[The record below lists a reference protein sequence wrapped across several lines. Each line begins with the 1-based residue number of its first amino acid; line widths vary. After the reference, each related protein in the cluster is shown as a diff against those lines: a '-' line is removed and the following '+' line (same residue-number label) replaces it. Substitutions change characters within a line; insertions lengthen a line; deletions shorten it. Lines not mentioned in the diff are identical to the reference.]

1 MSGRQGVTVE
11 KILLVD
17 DDQNILSGYRRSLR
31 NDFRVET
38 AEGGEAGL
46 EALRSNGPFAVVVSD
61 LRMPG
66 MDGNQFLRE
75 VRSNFPETVRMMLT
89 GQADLQSASEAVNEG
104 NIFRFL
110 FKPCP
115 QEVLTKALGEGIRQ
129 YQLIKAERDL
139 LENTLSGT
147 VQLLVDIL
155 ALVNPSAFG
164 RASRLQQIMRVLL
177 PHFGRENAW
186 KLDVSAML
194 SQIGLVSLPAEVVDK
209 ICAGTATSPEETA
222 MLENHPLC
230 GRDLLAKI
238 PRLEEIS
245 LNVAY
250 QAKRFDGA
258 GPPYEG
264 MRGRQIPL
272 GGRIL
277 KIALDYDSLIQ
288 SGSTPEAAF
297 AELNNRNGWYD
308 PELLGVLEQAV
319 LNVRTGY
326 TFHLVA
332 AAQLRPGMLLPD
344 GAKTANGNLV
354 VGKGAE
360 VTLAM
365 LTKLQNFARFQGLTE
380 PIRALVPR
388 GQRVGPAPEAA
399 AIEQDSTSAR

>member
-1 MSGRQGVTVE
+1 ME

-31 NDFRVET
+31 NEFRVET

-46 EALRSNGPFAVVVSD
+46 ETLRANGPFAVVVSD

-66 MDGNQFLRE
+66 MDGNQFLRQ
-75 VRSNFPETVRMMLT
+75 VRSDFPDTVRMMLT

-115 QEVLTKALGEGIRQ
+115 QEVLSKALGDGIRQ
-129 YQLIKAERDL
+129 YQLVKAERDL

-155 ALVNPSAFG
+155 ALVNPAAFG
-164 RASRLQQIMRVLL
+164 RASRLQQIVRLLL

-194 SQIGLVSLPAEVVDK
+194 SQIGLVSLPSETVEK
-209 ICAGTATSPEETA
+209 ICAGEAPSPEEA
-222 MLENHPLC
+222 SMLESHPLC

-238 PRLEEIS
+238 PRLEEVAH
-245 LNVAY
+245 NVAY

-264 MRGRQIPL
+264 VRGRQIPL
-272 GGRIL
+272 GGRAL
-277 KIALDYDSLIQ
+277 KVALDYDTLIQ
-288 SGSTPEAAF
+288 SGATPEAAF
-297 AELNNRNGWYD
+297 SELNSRKAWYD
-308 PELLGVLEQAV
+308 PEILSTLEQAV
-319 LNVRTGY
+319 LNVRSGY
-326 TFHLVA
+326 TFHLISA
-332 AAQLRPGMLLPD
+332 SQLSTSMVLPD
-344 GAKTANGNLV
+344 GVKTMHGNLV
-354 VGKGAE
+354 VGQGAE
-360 VTLAM
+360 VTPAM
-365 LTKLQNFARFQGLTE
+365 LTKLQNFARFQGLAE

-388 GQRVGPAPEAA
+388 SQKLAPGPEPAA
-399 AIEQDSTSAR
+399 VERDSSSPSSL

>member
-1 MSGRQGVTVE
+1 MTGE

-31 NDFRVET
+31 NEFHVET

-46 EALRSNGPFAVVVSD
+46 EALRANGPFAVVVSD
-61 LRMPG
+61 LRMPR

-75 VRSNFPETVRMMLT
+75 VRSAFPDTVRMMLT
-89 GQADLQSASEAVNEG
+89 GQADLQAASEAVNEG

-115 QEVLTKALGEGIRQ
+115 QDVFTKALGDGIRH
-129 YQLIKAERDL
+129 YRLVKSERDL

-155 ALVNPSAFG
+155 SLVNPAAFG
-164 RASRLQQIMRVLL
+164 RASRLQQIVRLLL

-194 SQIGLVSLPAEVVDK
+194 SQIGLVSVPAETVEKTNVGE
-209 ICAGTATSPEETA
+209 ALSPEEA
-222 MLENHPLC
+222 SMLENHPLC

-238 PRLEEIS
+238 PRLEDVAH
-245 LNVAY
+245 NVAY
-250 QAKRFDGA
+250 QAKRFDGS

-264 MRGRQIPL
+264 VRGRQIPL
-272 GGRIL
+272 GGRVL
-277 KIALDYDSLIQ
+277 KIALDYDALSQ
-288 SGSTPEAAF
+288 SGASPDAVF
-297 AELNNRNGWYD
+297 SELNNRKGWYD
-308 PELLGVLEQAV
+308 CEILSALEQAV
-319 LNVRTGY
+319 LNVRSGY
-326 TFHLVA
+326 TFHLISA
-332 AAQLRPGMLLPD
+332 SQLITGMLLPD
-344 GAKTANGNLV
+344 GVSTVHGNLV

-360 VTLAM
+360 VTPAM
-365 LTKLQNFARFQGLTE
+365 LTKLQNFARFQGLGE

-388 GQRVGPAPEAA
+388 GQKPAAPPEHATL
-399 AIEQDSTSAR
+399 EQDSPSPL

>member
-1 MSGRQGVTVE
+1 VE

-31 NDFRVET
+31 NEFRVET

-46 EALRSNGPFAVVVSD
+46 EVLRGNGPFAVVVSD

-75 VRSNFPETVRMMLT
+75 VRCTFPDTVRMMLT
-89 GQADLQSASEAVNEG
+89 GQADLQAASEAVNEG

-115 QEVLTKALGEGIRQ
+115 QEVLSKALGDGIRQ
-129 YQLIKAERDL
+129 YRLVKTERDL

-147 VQLLVDIL
+147 VQLMVDIL
-155 ALVNPSAFG
+155 ALVNPAAFG
-164 RASRLQQIMRVLL
+164 RASRLQQIVRLLL

-194 SQIGLVSLPAEVVDK
+194 SQIGLVSLPAETVAK
-209 ICAGTATSPEETA
+209 NCAGEAPSPDEA
-222 MLENHPLC
+222 SMLESHPTC
-230 GRDLLAKI
+230 GRDLLARI
-238 PRLEEIS
+238 PRLEEVAHNI
-245 LNVAY
+245 AY
-250 QAKRFDGA
+250 QAKRFDGS

-264 MRGRQIPL
+264 VRGRQIPL

-277 KIALDYDSLIQ
+277 KIALDYDTLLQ
-288 SGSTPEAAF
+288 SGAAPEAAF
-297 AELNNRNGWYD
+297 SELNNRKGWYD
-308 PELLGVLEQAV
+308 PEVLNTLEQAV

-326 TFHLVA
+326 TFHLIS
-332 AAQLRPGMLLPD
+332 AAQLGTGMLLPD
-344 GAKTANGNLV
+344 GVKTIHGNLV
-354 VGKGAE
+354 VGQGAE
-360 VTLAM
+360 VTPAM

-388 GQRVGPAPEAA
+388 GQKPPQGPEPAVF
-399 AIEQDSTSAR
+399 EQDSSSAM

>member
-1 MSGRQGVTVE
+1 ME

-31 NDFRVET
+31 NEFRVET
-38 AEGGEAGL
+38 AEGGQAGL
-46 EALRSNGPFAVVVSD
+46 DILRGNGPFAVVVSD

-75 VRSNFPETVRMMLT
+75 VRSTFPDTIRMMLT

-115 QEVLTKALGEGIRQ
+115 QEVLSKALGDGIRQ
-129 YQLIKAERDL
+129 YRLVKSERDL

-155 ALVNPSAFG
+155 ALVNPAAFG
-164 RASRLQQIMRVLL
+164 RASRLQQIVRLLL

-194 SQIGLVSLPAEVVDK
+194 SQIGLVSLPGETVDRV
-209 ICAGTATSPEETA
+209 CAGEAPSPEEA
-222 MLENHPLC
+222 SMLENHPLC

-238 PRLEEIS
+238 PRLEEVAH
-245 LNVAY
+245 NVGY
-250 QAKRFDGA
+250 QAKRFDGS

-264 MRGRQIPL
+264 VRGREIPL
-272 GGRIL
+272 GGRVL

-288 SGSTPEAAF
+288 AGSTPEGVF
-297 AELNNRNGWYD
+297 SDLNNRKGWYD
-308 PELLGVLEQAV
+308 PEILGVFEQAV
-319 LNVRTGY
+319 LNVRSGY
-326 TFHLVA
+326 TFHLISA
-332 AAQLRPGMLLPD
+332 SQLSTGMLLPD
-344 GAKTANGNLV
+344 GVKTIHGNLV
-354 VGKGAE
+354 VGQGAE
-360 VTLAM
+360 ITPAM
-365 LTKLQNFARFQGLTE
+365 LTKLHNFARFQGLSE

-388 GQRVGPAPEAA
+388 GQKSALSPEPEPAQPVAPHPC
-399 AIEQDSTSAR
+399 DSV

>member
-1 MSGRQGVTVE
+1 MTGREGVTVE

-46 EALRSNGPFAVVVSD
+46 QALRANGPFAVVVSD
-61 LRMPG
+61 LRMLG

-75 VRSNFPETVRMMLT
+75 VRSGFPETVRMMLT

-115 QEVLTKALGEGIRQ
+115 QEVLAKALGEGIRQ
-129 YQLIKAERDL
+129 YRLVKAERDL

-155 ALVNPSAFG
+155 ALVNPAAFG
-164 RASRLQQIMRVLL
+164 RASRLQQIIRLLL

-194 SQIGLVSLPAEVVDK
+194 SQIGLVSLPSESVEK
-209 ICAGTATSPEETA
+209 ICAGETPTAEEAA
-222 MLENHPLC
+222 MVESHPLC

-238 PRLEEIS
+238 PRLEEIA

-250 QAKRFDGA
+250 QAKRFDGS

-264 MRGRQIPL
+264 LRGRQIPL
-272 GGRIL
+272 GGRVL
-277 KIALDYDSLIQ
+277 KIALDYDFLIQ
-288 SGSTPEAAF
+288 TGVTPEAAF
-297 AELNNRNGWYD
+297 SELNNRNGWYD
-308 PELLGVLEQAV
+308 PEVLSILEQSV
-319 LNVRTGY
+319 LNVRAGY
-326 TFHLVA
+326 TFHLISSS
-332 AAQLRPGMLLPD
+332 QLSPGMLLPD
-344 GAKTANGNLV
+344 GVKTTHGNLV
-354 VGKGAE
+354 VGKGVE

-365 LTKLQNFARFQGLTE
+365 LTKLQNFARFQGLNE

-388 GQRVGPAPEAA
+388 SQKLAPGPEHA
-399 AIEQDSTSAR
+399 AIEQDSTSPR

>member
-1 MSGRQGVTVE
+1 ME

-31 NDFRVET
+31 NEFRVET

-46 EALRSNGPFAVVVSD
+46 DALRGNGPFAVVVSD

-75 VRSNFPETVRMMLT
+75 VRSTFPDTVRMMLT

-115 QEVLTKALGEGIRQ
+115 QEVLSKALGDGIRQ
-129 YQLIKAERDL
+129 YRLVKAERDL

-147 VQLLVDIL
+147 VQLLVDVL

-164 RASRLQQIMRVLL
+164 RASRLQQIVRLLL

-194 SQIGLVSLPAEVVDK
+194 SQIGLVSLPSETVDRV
-209 ICAGTATSPEETA
+209 CAGEAPSPEEA
-222 MLENHPLC
+222 SMLENHPLC

-238 PRLEEIS
+238 PRLEEVAH
-245 LNVAY
+245 NVAY
-250 QAKRFDGA
+250 QAKRFDGS

-264 MRGRQIPL
+264 VRGRQIPL
-272 GGRIL
+272 GGRVL
-277 KIALDYDSLIQ
+277 KIALDYDTLIQ
-288 SGSTPEAAF
+288 SGSTPEAVF
-297 AELNNRNGWYD
+297 SDLNNRKGWYD
-308 PELLGVLEQAV
+308 PEILSALEQAV
-319 LNVRTGY
+319 LNVRSGY
-326 TFHLVA
+326 TFHLISA
-332 AAQLRPGMLLPD
+332 SQLSTAMLLPD
-344 GAKTANGNLV
+344 GVKTIHGNLV
-354 VGKGAE
+354 VGQGAE
-360 VTLAM
+360 VTPAM
-365 LTKLQNFARFQGLTE
+365 LTKLNNFARFQGLSE

-388 GQRVGPAPEAA
+388 GQKTAPAPDPEPAA
-399 AIEQDSTSAR
+399 AKQDSSSSSL